1 MRRFYALLLIFGVP
15 LLGACKDPLNVPNPD
30 SPDRSRVLASP
41 ADLQQFTIN
50 TWASLHDA
58 TYGGSNDDL
67 YTQMLTMGMENFSD
81 LNNYG
86 MGPRGAI
93 PRAFIDNGR
102 GNNFN
107 AGNYRDFVRLS
118 RAAQSAS
125 VALGQ
130 FAVEGF
136 TLGTPNDDARARAF
150 ARFVLGVSLATLA
163 TVYDSAAIVDPA
175 DDPQLIPDLSGYAAV
190 SAAGIASLDSAVA
203 IAQAF
208 PGAFPLPTTWLNTDA
223 TVSQARFIQI
233 VRSYRA
239 RLRAAVA
246 RTPAERAAVDWDAV
260 IADAEAGITSD
271 FTVQEAPSAG
281 WSRIWLVQ
289 HFVPGGW
296 HRMNQFMIGMADT
309 SGAYDAWLALPR
321 SQRQM
326 FLIQTPDRRFPSGA
340 TRAAQQTAGGSSKP
354 PAAGVYFRN
363 RDPGEDVVGDPLGN
377 SEYDHY
383 RFRAF
388 YDAGRIGTFPLFPKA
403 ENDLLAAEGY
413 IRKSNWAKA
422 MEKINTSRTAAGL
435 PALVGI
441 TSLSDPVPGG
451 NACVPRVPQAPN
463 YSSAACG
470 NIWEAMK
477 WEKRMETAYVTYGAW
492 FFDSRGWG
500 DLPEGTP
507 LEWPVPYQEMDTRV
521 HPFYNLGGC
530 GGNDAAAAPTTYGL
544 LCST

>member
-1 MRRFYALLLIFGVP
+1 LLIFGVP
-15 LLGACKDPLNVPNPD
+15 LLGACEDPLNVPNPD
-30 SPDRSRVLASP
+30 APDRTRVLASP
-41 ADLQQFTIN
+41 ADLVQFTIN
-50 TWASLHDA
+50 NWASYHDA
-58 TYGGSNDDL
+58 LYGANDAL
-67 YTQMLTMGMENFSD
+67 FPQMLNMGMENFSD
-81 LNNYG
+81 LNNFG

-118 RAAQSAS
+118 RAAVSAS

-130 FAVEGF
+130 FNLPGF
-136 TLGTPNDDARARAF
+136 TVGTANDDARAKAF
-150 ARFVLGVSLATLA
+150 GRFVLGVSLATIA

-175 DDPQLIPDLSGYAAV
+175 DDPQLIPPLSHYAAV

-203 IAQAF
+203 IAQAY
-208 PGAFPLPTTWLNTDA
+208 PGAFPLAATWLNTSG
-223 TVSQARFIQI
+223 TVTQARFIQI

-246 RTPAERAAVDWDAV
+246 RTPAERAAVDWNAV
-260 IADAEAGITSD
+260 IADADNGITSD
-271 FTVQEAPSAG
+271 FTVQEAPASG
-281 WSRIWLVQ
+281 WSLAWPVQ
-289 HFVPGGW
+289 HYIPGGW
-296 HRMNQFMIGMADT
+296 HRMHQFMIGMADT
-309 SGAYDAWLALPR
+309 SGAYKAWLALPR
-321 SQRQM
+321 LDRAM
-326 FLIQTPDRRFPSGA
+326 FLILTPDKRFPSGA
-340 TRAAQQTAGGSSKP
+340 TRAAQQTAGGSTKP

-363 RDPGEDVVGDPLGN
+363 RDQGEDVVGDPLGN
-377 SEYDHY
+377 SMYDHY

-388 YDAGRIGTFPLFPKA
+388 YDASRIGAFPLFTRA

-413 IRKSNWAKA
+413 IRQANWAQA
-422 MEKINTSRTAAGL
+422 MAKINVSRTTAGL

-451 NACVPRVPQAPN
+451 NACVPEVPQPPSYN
-463 YSSAACG
+463 TAACG

-477 WEKRMETAYVTYGAW
+477 WEKRMETAYTTYGAW

-507 LEWPVPYQEMDTRV
+507 LQWPVPYQEMDTRV

-530 GGNDAAAAPTTYGL
+530 GGSDAAAGPTTYGL
-544 LCST
+544 LCTT